1 MRPAWGGMH
10 DAMVW
15 RFSLRSSLFF
25 LRETLT
31 PLFGERNPYHTVWMA
46 VAFSSWYCAVGPSVV
61 SYATESRRGVVPVRL
76 PPPQANRKRI
86 HLFERVCMAS
96 SRSLVLDRG
105 KPQDRAQQLSYR
117 YALQLAIVF
126 ALYFGAG
133 KLGLAIPFTSFNV
146 SPIWPAAGIATAA
159 VLIWGIQ
166 IAPAIAFAAFLVN
179 FLTPIPTSASVAIGL
194 GNAFSAVVAGYLLRR
209 SDFQTSLPRLRDVL
223 KLVTIAAVLTTTLA
237 ASVGVTA
244 LTLAHTKAWSGYG
257 SAWRIWW
264 LGDAIGVLVL
274 APLLLTAR
282 DLVSIYRGRRLL
294 EGCVLFVAILV
305 TSAAI
310 FSPWTTVR
318 DNVLAFVVF
327 PFIIWAALRFRV
339 AGAAVASLLSASFA
353 VWGTAHGFGPFV
365 NHSSLH
371 NAVLLQIFVAVTSL
385 TGLILAAIINERE
398 HISEA
403 FETEKKLL
411 NESEATKEKLEEL
424 VRERTLELERNT
436 AQLAYQAKLLDLA
449 NDAIFVRSADGGIT
463 YWNEGAERLYGW
475 TKKEALSR
483 STQELIQTEF
493 PIDISE
499 ILGLDR
505 WEGEL
510 QQRRRD
516 GSQVIVAS
524 RWTTLR
530 DHNGKSVGWLEI
542 NTDIT
547 DRKRAEES
555 ARSLSGRILTL
566 QDDERRRIARGL
578 HDSLGQYLTAL
589 KINLD
594 RLSEPHNGNA
604 ALASESAGIV
614 DKCLTETRT
623 ISYLLHP
630 PMLDEA
636 GLGSAARWYVDGF
649 SRRSG
654 IKVNLNLPPK
664 LDRMHRDVEVALFRA
679 VQEALTNI
687 HRHSGGS
694 MVDVLLTVDTK
705 QLQLE
710 IKDDGRGIPRK
721 RLRSLI
727 EGAAEAGVGLA
738 GMRERMR
745 ELGGSLEI
753 RSDRAGTT
761 IVISLP
767 VERASINSQQNG
779 GSGRTVSAA

>member
-1 MRPAWGGMH
+1 
-10 DAMVW
+10 
-15 RFSLRSSLFF
+15 
-25 LRETLT
+25 
-31 PLFGERNPYHTVWMA
+31 
-46 VAFSSWYCAVGPSVV
+46 
-61 SYATESRRGVVPVRL
+61 
-76 PPPQANRKRI
+76 
-86 HLFERVCMAS
+86 MAS
-96 SRSLVLDRG
+96 SRVFFLDWW
-105 KPQDRAQQLSYR
+105 KPQDRARLGYR
-117 YALQLAIVF
+117 YVLQLAIVF

-133 KLGLAIPFTSFNV
+133 KLGLAVPFTSSNV
-146 SPIWPAAGIATAA
+146 SPIWPAAGIAVAA

-166 IAPAIAFAAFLVN
+166 ITPAIAFAAFLVN
-179 FLTPIPTSASVAIGL
+179 FLSPVPTFASIAIGL
-194 GNAFSAVVAGYLLRR
+194 GNASSAVVAGYLLKRS
-209 SDFQTSLPRLRDVL
+209 SDFEISLPRLKDVL
-223 KLVTIAAVLTTTLA
+223 RLVTLAAVLATAIA

-244 LTLAHTKAWSGYG
+244 LTVVNTKAWAGYG

-264 LGDAIGVLVL
+264 LGDAMGVLVV
-274 APLLLTAR
+274 APLLLTGQ
-282 DLVSIYRGRRLL
+282 DLIRVCRGWRALEACLL
-294 EGCVLFVAILV
+294 SVAILV

-318 DNVLAFVVF
+318 DDVLAFVVF

-339 AGAAVASLLSASFA
+339 AGAAVAGLLSASFA

-365 NHSSLH
+365 NHTPLR
-371 NAVLLQIFVAVTSL
+371 NAVLLQVFVAVTAL
-385 TGLILAAIINERE
+385 TGLILAAVINERE
-398 HISEA
+398 HIGEA
-403 FETEKKLL
+403 FESEKRLL
-411 NESEATKEKLEEL
+411 SESEAAKEKLEQR
-424 VRERTLELERNT
+424 VKERTQELEQNA

-449 NDAIFVRSADGGIT
+449 NDGIFIRTADDKIS

-475 TKKEALSR
+475 AREEVIGRTVHEILH
-483 STQELIQTEF
+483 TEF
-493 PIDISE
+493 PVPLSE
-499 ILGLDR
+499 IMQADR

-510 QQRRRD
+510 RHTTKGGNQ
-516 GSQVIVAS
+516 ITVAS

-530 DHNGKSVGWLEI
+530 DRNGKSVGWLES
-542 NTDIT
+542 NTDLT
-547 DRKRAEES
+547 ARKRAEEA

-566 QDDERRRIARGL
+566 QDDEHRRIARGL

-594 RLSEPHNGNA
+594 RLSASDNGNA

-636 GLGSAARWYVDGF
+636 GFNSAARWYVDGF

-654 IKVNLNLPPK
+654 IKVNLNFQPK
-664 LDRMHRDVEVALFRA
+664 LGRMHKDVEVALFRA

-694 MVDVLLTVDTK
+694 MVDIHLNVDTK
-705 QLQLE
+705 QLRLE
-710 IKDDGRGIPRK
+710 IKDNGRGIPRT
-721 RLRSLI
+721 RLRTLI
-727 EGAAEAGVGLA
+727 ESAAEAGVGLA

-761 IVISLP
+761 VVVCIP
-767 VERASINSQQNG
+767 VERTAIDSEDG
-779 GSGRTVSAA
+779 DSGRGVSAA

>member
-1 MRPAWGGMH
+1 MG
-10 DAMVW
+10 
-15 RFSLRSSLFF
+15 
-25 LRETLT
+25 
-31 PLFGERNPYHTVWMA
+31 
-46 VAFSSWYCAVGPSVV
+46 
-61 SYATESRRGVVPVRL
+61 
-76 PPPQANRKRI
+76 
-86 HLFERVCMAS
+86 S

-105 KPQDRAQQLSYR
+105 KPQDQAQQLSYR
-117 YALQLAIVF
+117 YVLQLAIVF

-133 KLGLAIPFTSFNV
+133 KLGLAIPFTSSNV
-146 SPIWPAAGIATAA
+146 SPIWLAAGIAVAA

-166 IAPAIAFAAFLVN
+166 VAPAIAFAAFLVN
-179 FLTPIPTSASVAIGL
+179 FLTPIPSSASVAIGL
-194 GNAFSAVVAGYLLRR
+194 GNASSAVVAGYLLRR
-209 SDFQTSLPRLRDVL
+209 SDFQTALPRLKDVL
-223 KLVTIAAVLTTTLA
+223 KLVMVAAVLTTTLA

-264 LGDAIGVLVL
+264 LGDAMGVLVV
-274 APLLLTAR
+274 APLLLTGR
-282 DLVSIYRGRRLL
+282 DLLSVYRGWRLV

-305 TSAAI
+305 TSSAI
-310 FSPWTTVR
+310 FGGAAVR
-318 DNVLAFVVF
+318 DDVLAFVVF
-327 PFIIWAALRFRV
+327 PFVIWAALRFRV
-339 AGAAVASLLSASFA
+339 AGAAVAGLLSASVA
-353 VWGTAHGFGPFV
+353 VWGTAHGYGPFV
-365 NHSSLH
+365 NHSPLH

-385 TGLILAAIINERE
+385 TGLILAAVINERE

-403 FETEKKLL
+403 FETEKRLL
-411 NESEATKEKLEEL
+411 NESEATKEGLEEL

-449 NDAIFVRSADGGIT
+449 NDAIFVRRADGGIT

-493 PIDISE
+493 PIDVSE

-516 GSQVIVAS
+516 GSQVTVAS

-530 DHNGKSVGWLEI
+530 DHNGKAVGWLEI

-547 DRKRAEES
+547 ARKRAEEA

-594 RLSEPHNGNA
+594 RLSASHNGNA

-694 MVDVLLTVDTK
+694 VVDVLLSVDTK

-761 IVISLP
+761 VVVSIP
-767 VERASINSQQNG
+767 VDRASINSQQNG
-779 GSGRTVSAA
+779 GSGRDVSAA